1 MNLALAGMMPSG
13 CQDKK
18 KRKGLVIKA
27 TITTVSRIIV
37 IHEFYY
43 VFLSVSACFLT
54 DLKSW
59 QYVALIDHRSTEQ
72 GNTCVL
78 SRSHVSR
85 LFPKKKIVGLVVQL
99 NEDTVQ
105 AKSSMLVV
113 RSVIGYIVSYGI
125 EVSNGNSNTQSTIL
139 KNWVRG
145 LDCVSSSFPV
155 IIISFL
161 NSFSTGSE
169 IISQKVFA
177 CLSRQYS
184 LLLNAKAP
192 KSCMAS
198 LYLACVASVSN
209 QVIAR
214 KLERK
219 RHSFFF
225 ALVPAF

>member
-1 MNLALAGMMPSG
+1 M
-13 CQDKK
+13 
-18 KRKGLVIKA
+18 
-27 TITTVSRIIV
+27 
-37 IHEFYY
+37 
-43 VFLSVSACFLT
+43 FLSVS
-54 DLKSW
+54 DLS
-59 QYVALIDHRSTEQ
+59 QYVIWVRGPQRSPLDWAVQYVCCWVGRMSLAHFQENWWT
-72 GNTCVL
+72 
-78 SRSHVSR
+78 RSS
-85 LFPKKKIVGLVVQL
+85 
-99 NEDTVQ
+99 
-105 AKSSMLVV
+105 AKWGYGTTSMLVV
-113 RSVIGYIVSYGI
+113 RSITGYIVAYEI

-145 LDCVSSSFPV
+145 LYCVSSSFLV
-155 IIISFL
+155 IIISYL

-192 KSCMAS
+192 KTCMAS

-209 QVIAR
+209 RVIAR

>member
-1 MNLALAGMMPSG
+1 MNFIMCF
-13 CQDKK
+13 CQ
-18 KRKGLVIKA
+18 
-27 TITTVSRIIV
+27 
-37 IHEFYY
+37 
-43 VFLSVSACFLT
+43 SVTYHST
-54 DLKSW
+54 WSE
-59 QYVALIDHRSTEQ
+59 YVALKDHRSTEQ

-85 LFPKKKIVGLVVQL
+85 LFPKKKK
-99 NEDTVQ
+99 NWRTRSS
-105 AKSSMLVV
+105 AKWGYGTSSMLVV
-113 RSVIGYIVSYGI
+113 RSVTGYIVAYEI

-145 LDCVSSSFPV
+145 LYCVSSSFLV
-155 IIISFL
+155 IIISYL

-184 LLLNAKAP
+184 LLLNAKVP

-209 QVIAR
+209 RVIAR

-219 RHSFFF
+219 RH
-225 ALVPAF
+225 